1 MDCNKNQISAQ
12 LKCTVVVNNF
22 NLLFIFL
29 KNVVWE
35 DYKTKNN
42 ACLGM
47 ALHALVNKHMK
58 IVSSVGLVLL
68 RWLERSQVTHSHKG

>member
-12 LKCTVVVNNF
+12 LKCTVVANNF

-47 ALHALVNKHMK
+47 ALVNKHMK
-58 IVSSVGLVLL
+58 IVSSWTCLAEMVGEIIRHIAIRDRVL
-68 RWLERSQVTHSHKG
+68 G